1 MVEVLRTDQRETR
14 KRLGRTGRGF
24 LRNKGALV
32 QWVISAWILAILG
45 RQNQIGELKDTP
57 RFGA

>member
-1 MVEVLRTDQRETR
+1 MRVLFNRVSLVEVLRTDQRETR

-45 RQNQIGELKDTP
+45 R
-57 RFGA
+57 